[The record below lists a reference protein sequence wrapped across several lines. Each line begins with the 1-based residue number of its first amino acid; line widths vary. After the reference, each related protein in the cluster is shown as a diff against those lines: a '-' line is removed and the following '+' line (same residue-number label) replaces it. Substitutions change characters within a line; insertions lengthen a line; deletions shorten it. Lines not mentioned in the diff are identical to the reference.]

1 MIDFQTARANMV
13 ESQVRPNAV
22 TDRRLISAMAA
33 VPREAFVP
41 KARQALAYMDEE
53 VALPS
58 DETGPRRLMQ
68 PMVFAR
74 LVQLAEIEPTDLVLD
89 VGCAYGYSSAVLAR
103 LADSVVSL
111 ECNADMAEA
120 AGDILVEQ
128 DVDNAAVVTGPL
140 QEGYPSQGPYDAIVV
155 NGAVPEVPGALLD
168 QLKVGGR
175 LVAVISE
182 GAVGRA
188 KLYLRSDSGIAE
200 RVAFDANVSKLPGF
214 SAERPEFVF

>member
-13 ESQVRPNAV
+13 ESQVRPNSV
-22 TDRRLISAMAA
+22 TDHRLISAMSS

-41 KARQALAYMDEE
+41 KSRQALAYMDEE
-53 VALPS
+53 ITLPA
-58 DETGPRRLMQ
+58 DEEGPRRLMP

-74 LVQLAEIEPTDLVLD
+74 LVQLADIEPADVVLD

-103 LADSVVSL
+103 LADAVVSL
-111 ECNADMAEA
+111 ESNAVMAEA
-120 AGDILVEQ
+120 AGDILVEH

-140 QEGYPSQGPYDAIVV
+140 HEGYPSQGPYDAIVV
-155 NGAVPEVPGALLD
+155 NGAVPEVPAALLD

-175 LVAVISE
+175 LVAVVSE

-188 KLYLRSDSGIAE
+188 KLCIRGEAGFAE
-200 RVAFDANVSKLPGF
+200 RIAFDANVSALPGF
-214 SAERPEFVF
+214 SAKRPEFVF